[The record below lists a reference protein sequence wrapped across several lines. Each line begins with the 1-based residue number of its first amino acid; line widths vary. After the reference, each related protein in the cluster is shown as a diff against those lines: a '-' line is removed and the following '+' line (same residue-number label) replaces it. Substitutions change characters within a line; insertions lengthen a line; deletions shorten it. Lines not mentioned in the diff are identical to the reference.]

1 MKQPTPLLWISF
13 GLFSL
18 TLSILVI
25 SDLVGH
31 LTPYPDGKNFD
42 YRQKF
47 SEGLSLQNSLLDENG
62 DTRAIQETFNLLP
75 ERKEDI
81 VSAAVTSADGETLF
95 VAGRQQETW
104 EQPFGDSSTPVH
116 IQIPIFDNTEPWGTA
131 QLRLRPLDGGGWL
144 TWLNDPWIQ
153 FVGLVVGL
161 GIIVIFLFMKR
172 MFRHLDP
179 SSVLP
184 MEVKA
189 ALDVL
194 NEGVVFLDNGERI
207 VLANR
212 AFGKI
217 VGKDPNELVGKRL
230 DEYSWVSAPP
240 GPLITML
247 PWKTAL
253 KKKCM
258 ELDFPIML
266 PNTSGKLVKFRVN
279 CIPVLN
285 EEKQVKSLLVSLADV
300 TKLEERIS
308 ALEASKA
315 DLENLAMRDPL
326 TGVFNRRAL
335 FEAFEDL
342 YSVSFSKGTDFGCIM
357 ADIDHFKS
365 FNDRYGHAVGDQ
377 VIQVVAKI
385 LSTTIRPTDILGR
398 YGGEEFCILLPGQ
411 GPEGVAKAA
420 ERLRLGIE
428 VRASQAVRTTG
439 DKRITLSFGV
449 SCFSLGA
456 TGPLELVDQADK
468 ALYSAK
474 QAGRNQVGQWT
485 QKGPKAS
492 LPIELE
498 IVSISEQPGKERGVP
513 LRK

>member
-1 MKQPTPLLWISF
+1 MKRPTTLFWMSF
-13 GLFSL
+13 GLVSL

-25 SDLVGH
+25 SDLVVH
-31 LTPYPDGKNFD
+31 LIPNPDGKIFD

-47 SEGLSLQNSLLDENG
+47 SEGLVFQYSLLAENG
-62 DTRAIQETFNLLP
+62 DNRALQEAFDLLI
-75 ERKEDI
+75 ERNEDI
-81 VSAAVTSADGETLF
+81 VSAAVISGEGKTLF
-95 VAGRQQETW
+95 VVGRHQEIW
-104 EQPFGDSSTPVH
+104 KQPSGDSSTPDH
-116 IQIPIFDNTEPWGTA
+116 IQIPIFNGTERWGTV
-131 QLRLRPLDGGGWL
+131 QLRLRSLDGEGWL
-144 TWLNDPWIQ
+144 TWVKDPWIQ
-153 FVGLVVGL
+153 FLGLVVGL
-161 GIIVIFLFMKR
+161 GFMVYFLFMKR
-172 MFRHLDP
+172 MLRQLDP
-179 SSVLP
+179 RFVVP
-184 MEVKA
+184 MQVKA

-194 NEGVVFLDNGERI
+194 NEGVVFLDNSERI

-212 AFGKI
+212 AFGEI

-230 DEYSWVSAPP
+230 DEYSWVSVPPAP
-240 GPLITML
+240 LLTTL

-253 KKKCM
+253 KKKCA

-266 PNTSGKLVKFRVN
+266 PNALGKILKFRVN
-279 CIPVLN
+279 CMPILN
-285 EEKQVKSLLVSLADV
+285 EQEQVQSLLVSLADV
-300 TKLEERIS
+300 TKLEERICD
-308 ALEASKA
+308 LESSKA
-315 DLENLAMRDPL
+315 DLESLAMRDPL

-342 YSVSFSKGTDFGCIM
+342 YCVSSSKGTDFGCIM

-385 LSTTIRPTDILGR
+385 LSATLRPTDILGR

-420 ERLRLGIE
+420 ERLRLAVE
-428 VRASQAVRTTG
+428 ARASQAVRTTG
-439 DKRITLSFGV
+439 DNRITLSFGV

-468 ALYSAK
+468 ALYTAK

-485 QKGPKAS
+485 QKGSMAG

-498 IVSISEQPGKERGVP
+498 VVGISE
-513 LRK
+513 